1 MGIDRGFLIG
11 PYFEVVGEMEFIA
24 TKRCCDDARCSARG
38 KSTLGSGRFCSSCGS
53 KIVEIATVESRRPSA
68 YALSEKFGFDEDALW
83 SPEYP
88 DGILLPNGS
97 IPGMRAFDD
106 LRRSDGGASDF
117 GNLDVA
123 AEIAIFLA
131 NPIYGPIAAALGGIA
146 VLRYGAVS
154 YAH

>member
-1 MGIDRGFLIG
+1 M
-11 PYFEVVGEMEFIA
+11 V
-24 TKRCCDDARCSARG
+24 S
-38 KSTLGSGRFCSSCGS
+38 
-53 KIVEIATVESRRPSA
+53 
-68 YALSEKFGFDEDALW
+68 
-83 SPEYP
+83 EYP